1 MFTPLELDR
10 LKRQLADKI
19 NSDRSNFIRVL
30 YDYIHETHDDKRIT
44 YQFMMDILRIATE
57 DPLLYCKMLELTE
70 RMDGEI
76 IHV

>member
-1 MFTPLELDR
+1 M
-10 LKRQLADKI
+10 
-19 NSDRSNFIRVL
+19 L
-30 YDYIHETHDDKRIT
+30 YDYIHETHDDKRII
-44 YQFMMDILRIATE
+44 YQFMRDILQIATE